1 MQVCVVSY
9 GCRGAPGSR
18 RIFFRFSISPFYQL
32 VKSDMEQFT
41 EQKKALDQKRSEPRP
56 VYEKKVF
63 NNVPSGRYVSS
74 SVGSNAFKPFKQPDE
89 NNQTPA
95 PAPASVQ
102 APKPSPAPNNNS
114 ADTAKKNKKFF
125 GLF

>member
-1 MQVCVVSY
+1 M
-9 GCRGAPGSR
+9 
-18 RIFFRFSISPFYQL
+18 
-32 VKSDMEQFT
+32 
-41 EQKKALDQKRSEPRP
+41 DQKRSEPRP

-74 SVGSNAFKPFKQPDE
+74 SVGNNAFKPFKSPEDNAE
-89 NNQTPA
+89 NKA
-95 PAPASVQ
+95 PAPASNP
-102 APKPSPAPNNNS
+102 APQPFAAPNNNS